1 MKYLYLFLLAT
12 VSVLVSCAR
21 MGRPEGGP
29 KDFDKPVMVKSD
41 PELKSLN
48 FKEDQIKIYFDEFVK
63 LVNVNSELIISPP
76 LKNAPVISPL
86 GTPSKKITIK
96 ISDTL
101 QENTTYTFNFA
112 QSIIDNTEG
121 NILDNFKYIF
131 STGDYIDSLKI
142 KGQIKDAFDL
152 EMIENPTIML
162 YPVDDDYKDSIIFL
176 EKPTYVGGALDSLNW
191 EITNIKAG
199 DYKLIAL
206 NDLSKNYKFNP
217 KEDRIAFYPEVIS
230 IPGDSI
236 FELKLFKE
244 ILPFKVVS
252 RPKDISKGHVIIGF
266 EGDYKDVSIRNLSAS
281 SNDFKSFFTKDRRTD
296 TLNYYFHNFELD
308 SMLLEISKDAY
319 IDTVTVRINEEEI
332 DSLRIEMSTYGVLH
346 LRDTLKLGASIP
358 LMKIDTSKFHLL
370 DKDSL
375 EVPLRLHLTESR
387 NQLDFDF
394 IKETNQ
400 KYDLLIE
407 PGAVEDIFG
416 VQNDTITSKLRTGKI
431 SDYASI
437 YLTLRN
443 INRYP
448 AIIELMNDKGETVAT
463 EYATEMREFEFRN
476 LQPSRFMIRI
486 IYDDNGNGKWDTGN
500 YLLNLQPEEVYYV
513 KTILEAK
520 ANWELEENIMLQP
533 R

>member
-1 MKYLYLFLLAT
+1 MKYLYLLIIVAVSFL
-12 VSVLVSCAR
+12 SSCAR

-41 PELKSLN
+41 PELKSIN

-63 LVNVNSELIISPP
+63 LQNVNTELIISPP

-101 QENTTYTFNFA
+101 KENTTYTFNFA

-152 EMIENPTIML
+152 EMLENPTIML
-162 YPVDDDYKDSIIFL
+162 YPVEESYKDSIVFL
-176 EKPTYVGGALDSLNW
+176 EKPTYVGGTLDSLNW

-199 DYKLIAL
+199 DYRLIAL

-217 KEDRIAFYPEVIS
+217 KEDKIAFYPEVIS

-236 FELKLFKE
+236 FDLKLFKE

-252 RPKDISKGHVIIGF
+252 RPKDVSKGHVIIGF
-266 EGDYKDVSIRNLSAS
+266 EGDHREVSIRNLSAS
-281 SNDFKSFFTKDRRTD
+281 SDDFKSFFTKDRKTD
-296 TLNYYFHNFELD
+296 TLNYYFNNFELD
-308 SMLLEISKDAY
+308 SMLLEISKGAY
-319 IDTVTVRINEEEI
+319 LDTITVKINEEEI
-332 DSLRIEMSTYGVLH
+332 DSLRIQMSSYGVLH
-346 LRDTLKLGASIP
+346 MRDTLKLGASVP

-370 DKDSL
+370 DKDSIKVPFQL
-375 EVPLRLHLTESR
+375 ELKPNR
-387 NQLDFDF
+387 NEMDFDF
-394 IKETNQ
+394 KKETNQ
-400 KYDLLIE
+400 TYDLFIE

-416 VQNDTITSKLRTGKI
+416 VMNDTIKSKLKTGKI

-443 INRYP
+443 VDRYP

-463 EYATEMREFEFRN
+463 EYATQMREFEFRY
-476 LQPSRFMIRI
+476 LEPSRFMIRI
-486 IYDDNGNGKWDTGN
+486 IYDDNGNKKWDTGN
-500 YLLNLQPEEVYYV
+500 FLLKIQPEEVYYV

-520 ANWELEENIMLQP
+520 ANWELEENISLQP
-533 R
+533 